1 MIKYY
6 YIIDLKMIGKIE
18 NYVPFVYKN
27 EIGWVVDNENILM
40 DRIMGYDF
48 DDIGDSETQEK
59 VQNITKEKAQSFFK
73 EEVY

>member
-59 VQNITKEKAQSFFK
+59 VQNITKEKAQSF
-73 EEVY
+73 

>member
-1 MIKYY
+1 
-6 YIIDLKMIGKIE
+6 MIGKIE

-59 VQNITKEKAQSFFK
+59 VQNITKEKAQSF
-73 EEVY
+73 